1 MYLLNRFI
9 LKTKRKENKN
19 GKRTR
24 AELLEAAGCMFAKKG
39 FEATSVRDIAK
50 LAHTPFGAITYH
62 FKTKKNL
69 FKRTLEHFI
78 LDNARFDTLFEA
90 FDKADPT
97 KPETLSVAM
106 FESVRNL
113 VYVCHKPGFRIKNI
127 NGLIITL
134 LRDGGKEANK
144 MIQVLG
150 NETMANVYRLLHQA
164 NPRLS
169 DTDVYWWSHM
179 FWALIFYPMYGEL
192 LLLSESG
199 EKKYS
204 AEFLDSLA
212 YRTAY
217 ACCVTLG
224 LPIPQGEDNWRLS
237 KGASTGTSAS

>member
-1 MYLLNRFI
+1 
-9 LKTKRKENKN
+9 
-19 GKRTR
+19 
-24 AELLEAAGCMFAKKG
+24 
-39 FEATSVRDIAK
+39 
-50 LAHTPFGAITYH
+50 
-62 FKTKKNL
+62 
-69 FKRTLEHFI
+69 
-78 LDNARFDTLFEA
+78 
-90 FDKADPT
+90 
-97 KPETLSVAM
+97 
-106 FESVRNL
+106 
-113 VYVCHKPGFRIKNI
+113 
-127 NGLIITL
+127 
-134 LRDGGKEANK
+134 

-150 NETMANVYRLLHQA
+150 DETMANVYRLLHQA

-237 KGASTGTSAS
+237 KGASAETSAS